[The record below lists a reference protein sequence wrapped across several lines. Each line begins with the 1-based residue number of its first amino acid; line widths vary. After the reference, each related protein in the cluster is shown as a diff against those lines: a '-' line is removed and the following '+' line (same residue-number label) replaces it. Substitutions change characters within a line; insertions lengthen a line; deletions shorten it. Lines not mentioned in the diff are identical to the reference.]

1 MQKAK
6 RANKSA
12 VKELTYNN
20 FDKYAHNVTNTPIIK
35 EQTILKSI
43 DHKVLHCYN
52 KQNCNA

>member
-1 MQKAK
+1 MHYLVRCFAGTW
-6 RANKSA
+6 
-12 VKELTYNN
+12 LWCG